1 MKELLFSI
9 KDMLINI
16 GILRGDD
23 GTRDSLI
30 SIVLIAL
37 VAWLCDYVCRRVA
50 LLLLHIHAKIKK
62 RSKEDSEQYRKLL
75 SSVAAIVPAV
85 LINVLL
91 PLALDQGSSLHIWIE
106 RMCNVYIVVM
116 TTMFLCKLLDF
127 IYSEYVKKK
136 VKNLP
141 VNIIFQIIKYMLI
154 IIAMIISFSVILDK
168 SPNTLLTGVGASAA
182 VLSLVYK
189 DTLVGLVS
197 GIQLM
202 GNKMLSVGDWI
213 TVPKCNADGIV
224 REITLN
230 TVKIE
235 NWDKTTVTVPPSTLL
250 SDSFQNWR
258 TMREAGRRRVKRA
271 INIDMHSIRFCT
283 SEEIVN
289 YRKIEF
295 LKPFFEAYDK
305 KNNIKKEDGNETKM
319 LENFDPIAEGA
330 RGYQESINNLQL
342 FTAYLEQYM
351 RSLPVFCGDCE
362 NFIRQLAPNE
372 NGLPLEIY
380 FFSSEIRWAKY
391 EKIQSDV
398 LAYVLAAVN
407 YFDLS
412 VLQRCT
418 GNVDEKKK

>member
-1 MKELLFSI
+1 MKELLFSM
-9 KDMLINI
+9 KEMLINI
-16 GILRGDD
+16 GVLHGDAS
-23 GTRDSLI
+23 TRDSFI
-30 SIVLIAL
+30 SIALIAL
-37 VAWLCDYVCRRVA
+37 AAWLCDYLCRRIA

-62 RSKEDSEQYRKLL
+62 RSEEESEQYKKLL
-75 SSVAAIVPAV
+75 SSIAAIIPAV
-85 LINVLL
+85 LINILL
-91 PLALDQGSSLHIWIE
+91 PLALDQDSALHIWIK

-116 TTMFLCKLLDF
+116 TMMFLCKMLDF
-127 IYSEYVKKK
+127 IYSEYVKKR

-141 VNIIFQIIKYMLI
+141 VNIIFQIIKYILI
-154 IIAMIISFSVILDK
+154 IIAIIISFSIILDK

-202 GNKMLSVGDWI
+202 GNKMLAVGDWI

-224 REITLN
+224 REISLN

-235 NWDKTTVTVPPSTLL
+235 NWDKTTVTIPPSTLL

-258 TMREAGRRRVKRA
+258 TMQEAGRRRVKRA
-271 INIDMHSIRFCT
+271 INIDMNSVRFCT
-283 SEEIVN
+283 PEEIAK

-305 KNNIKKEDGNETKM
+305 RIVKKEGEAKELT
-319 LENFDPIAEGA
+319 NFDPIAEGA
-330 RGYQESINNLQL
+330 KGYQESVNNLQL
-342 FTAYLEQYM
+342 FTAYLEQYVK
-351 RSLPVFCGDCE
+351 SLPNFCADCDH
-362 NFIRQLAPNE
+362 FIRQLAPSE
-372 NGLPLEIY
+372 NGLPVEIY

-391 EKIQSDV
+391 EKIQADV

-407 YFDLS
+407 YFDLT
-412 VLQRCT
+412 VLQRCS
-418 GNVDEKKK
+418 GNVDEKKSGI